1 VEGVDELDP
10 RGCQKRS
17 EQALAGKD
25 EEGRGERQRREEGGG
40 GRREEGG
47 GRREEGRGGTR
58 EDRRLTKFSVG
69 IFGKDPS
76 GRQVRQSRRLSS

>member
-1 VEGVDELDP
+1 V
-10 RGCQKRS
+10 
-17 EQALAGKD
+17 
-25 EEGRGERQRREEGGG
+25 RREEGG

-47 GRREEGRGGTR
+47 GRREEGRGGRKEGRGKR
-58 EDRRLTKFSVG
+58 EEERLTKFSVG